1 MENGA
6 VISKDRLCA
15 SLCQLRLS
23 QAHNEKWWGPAVPHI
38 LSPNWTSLRDWEK
51 RGGERGRSNGE
62 EVRKEN
68 SAQNREKKKKDSW
81 ISANQQ
87 RTEGVTGLFKEILPK
102 SSSCTYYWHKF
113 GPKFQITNVFGSVD
127 QSDNSRTLKS
137 R

>member
-1 MENGA
+1 MRSDGA
-6 VISKDRLCA
+6 
-15 SLCQLRLS
+15 QLFPTSSPQTEPLS
-23 QAHNEKWWGPAVPHI
+23 E
-38 LSPNWTSLRDWEK
+38 TEK

-62 EVRKEN
+62 EVRKEH
-68 SAQNREKKKKDSW
+68 SAQNREKKEKNTW

-113 GPKFQITNVFGSVD
+113 GPKFQITNVLGSVD
-127 QSDNSRTLKS
+127 QSDNSLTLKS